1 MSPGPSTAPER
12 RSFARSRGAEF
23 RRVWRRRAWTL
34 AARGQIDAAIV
45 VQQAVVSREK
55 KAEAQSALR
64 DRLRL
69 LRWQMAAGRWRD
81 ALEQTE
87 ILYARSLR
95 RGSVG
100 ADLAGV
106 LCLCRAVS
114 HLALGWGG
122 RFRRSLASLLVVARK
137 RGDSRTRGAVRRAR
151 LERAA
156 LTLAVHYES
165 ARRGESSRV
174 VTLLLARS
182 RRSDRSVV
190 ADAPSTS
197 PSAAAPAL
205 AIDSLGSYTRQ
216 LFGDGATPGDPAV
229 LARSLRWDRLPELL
243 TGPWDWADASAAS
256 GDALFDDTQTEA
268 PPRTPEEIDPL
279 VERWV
284 SWSEES
290 PNAGAPVWALP
301 ALAERAARIA
311 PDVAPGFRA
320 RLHRTL
326 MRTSARVE
334 EPLARARVLEALSEV
349 SLWLAGEPGSDRS
362 LDLRERR
369 SAAWVA
375 QARADLGLA
384 AGLWRRLGLERR
396 AESCEERWSRLA
408 WPAQAGGRSGDAI
421 SGAVLRTPSDR
432 GGGQPIDLA
441 TLRRRLYEIG
451 FVTSDERLLRQ
462 LAPLFLLASTPL
474 PVLILGESG
483 TGKEVLARALHR
495 WSRLEGDFVP
505 IHCGAIPRDLLESE
519 LFGHTRGAFTG
530 ALAEKTG
537 LVEAADGGTLFLD
550 EIGEMGAEAQMKML
564 RVLESGEVRRVG
576 DLRSR
581 IARIRLVAATHRDL
595 EGAVARGEFRLDLLH
610 RIRGVVV
617 HLTAL
622 RERKA
627 DIPELAARF
636 VRELGAGTSAG
647 TSLHLTDRALAR
659 LLSHEWPGNVR
670 ELRAV
675 LARAALLARA
685 TGRARIDA
693 ELLGLRHGGG
703 EDAVIVA
710 AQPGRS
716 GDSLLLPDAF
726 VDQVVSGATGAN
738 GLDRVLDDVERRLI
752 MRALRENS
760 GNRSRAA
767 LSLGGLS
774 RTTLL
779 SKMKRLGIE
788 AAASN
793 EAGAS
798 IEAEAPD

>member
-1 MSPGPSTAPER
+1 MSTGPSTAPER
-12 RSFARSRGAEF
+12 RLVARSRGAEF
-23 RRVWRRRAWTL
+23 RRAWRRRAWAL
-34 AARGQIDAAIV
+34 AARGQLEAAIV

-55 KAEAQSALR
+55 RSEARAALR

-87 ILYARSLR
+87 VLYGRSIR
-95 RGSVG
+95 AG
-100 ADLAGV
+100 AAGANLAGI
-106 LCLCRAVS
+106 LWLCRAVS

-122 RFRRSLASLLVVARK
+122 RFRRSLASLLWTAR
-137 RGDSRTRGAVRRAR
+137 RRNVRGALRSSRRVR

-156 LTLAVHYES
+156 LALTIHYES
-165 ARRGESSRV
+165 ARRGERSLV
-174 VTLLLARS
+174 VALLSARHA
-182 RRSDRSVV
+182 RPDRS
-190 ADAPSTS
+190 APPLLDARTRA
-197 PSAAAPAL
+197 SAAVAPVASTTST
-205 AIDSLGSYTRQ
+205 DSFLRM
-216 LFGDGATPGDPAV
+216 LFGNGLIEGRGVGRVAT
-229 LARSLRWDRLPELL
+229 LCWDRLPELI
-243 TGPWDWADASAAS
+243 TGPSGWMNACAESVHPLFGDETSEPASPS
-256 GDALFDDTQTEA
+256 GERRSSGEL
-268 PPRTPEEIDPL
+268 DPF

-284 SWSEES
+284 SWTEEL
-290 PNAGAPVWALP
+290 PNGGAPIWALP
-301 ALAERAARIA
+301 GLAARAYAIA
-311 PDVAPGFRA
+311 PEAPPRFLS
-320 RLHRTL
+320 RLHLTL
-326 MRTSARVE
+326 ARTSARVE
-334 EPLARARVLEALSEV
+334 EPIARASVLEALAEV
-349 SLWLAGEPGSDRS
+349 SLWLAGERGEDCA
-362 LDLRERR
+362 LGVRERR
-369 SAAWVA
+369 SAGWVS

-396 AESCEERWSRLA
+396 AEACEERWARLA
-408 WPAQAGGRSGDAI
+408 LPASTGGQSRE
-421 SGAVLRTPSDR
+421 GAHAVTLTA
-432 GGGQPIDLA
+432 GQPIDLA
-441 TLRRRLYEIG
+441 MLRRRLHEIG

-530 ALAEKTG
+530 AVSEKTG

-595 EGAVARGEFRLDLLH
+595 DGAVVQKEFRLDLLH
-610 RIRGVVV
+610 RIRGITVT
-617 HLTAL
+617 LSPL
-622 RERKA
+622 RERRG

-636 VRELGAGTSAG
+636 VRDLAPGAPLQFS
-647 TSLHLTDRALAR
+647 DRALAR
-659 LLSHEWPGNVR
+659 LLSHDWPGNVR

-675 LARAALLARA
+675 LSRAVLLARA
-685 TGRARIDA
+685 IGRMRIEP
-693 ELLGLRHGGG
+693 ELLGLRIGGG
-703 EDAVIVA
+703 VDEVLVPAEVGRCGDPFRRPGAYADDVVA
-710 AQPGRS
+710 G
-716 GDSLLLPDAF
+716 
-726 VDQVVSGATGAN
+726 VSGEH

-752 MRALRENS
+752 TRALDEHS
-760 GNRSRAA
+760 WNRSRAA
-767 LSLGGLS
+767 MSLGGLS

-788 AAASN
+788 A
-793 EAGAS
+793 GAQLDP
-798 IEAEAPD
+798 ETVD